1 MRSRPE
7 VSDDSKKLEP
17 LLQRGD
23 HVFVVKGPVAGSG
36 YRWYEVQPLGDPG
49 DQERPGPFGWVAAAD
64 KTGEPWI
71 KTGAFVCP
79 KAPTTIQALN
89 AVEPWTWVACLGR
102 RSIAFPARLADPEA
116 TCGVDVGW
124 TVTPEWLASTCSHPS
139 FIVFPAESTAT
150 SFDAVID
157 PGLDTRTFHPGP
169 EEKDWTAVTVTG
181 HYDHKAA
188 PTCKGISHR
197 AWRQGAIWPRRDHH
211 AVPRRIR
218 DHRHQATRLAG
229 LPWAAT
235 PRRVG
240 AAVRQLGQRVI
251 EHERSIAN
259 RPSDNSL

>member
-1 MRSRPE
+1 M
-7 VSDDSKKLEP
+7 
-17 LLQRGD
+17 
-23 HVFVVKGPVAGSG
+23 
-36 YRWYEVQPLGDPG
+36 
-49 DQERPGPFGWVAAAD
+49 AAAD

-181 HYDHKAA
+181 HYDHKGA
-188 PTCKGISHR
+188 PTCKGISTEPGVKVPFGRDEIITQCR
-197 AWRQGAIWPRRDHH
+197 AVFVITGIKRR
-211 AVPRRIR
+211 
-218 DHRHQATRLAG
+218 G
-229 LPWAAT
+229 
-235 PRRVG
+235 
-240 AAVRQLGQRVI
+240 
-251 EHERSIAN
+251 
-259 RPSDNSL
+259 